1 MRTKLMKKA
10 LGETQTLR
18 AGAEPKKIRPA
29 ADSDPGAQDSQS
41 AGNGHYL
48 HLETNFG
55 ENRCTQFRVFV
66 VTDPGFELDRNA
78 PERRS
83 GSFF

>member
-1 MRTKLMKKA
+1 MKKA

-18 AGAEPKKIRPA
+18 AGAA

-66 VTDPGFELDRNA
+66 VTDPPPHRDRADYNTLC
-78 PERRS
+78 R
-83 GSFF
+83 